1 MSKIVET
8 LFRHKLLFVLPP
20 LLITAILT
28 PIALLTAPMY
38 YEAWASVWVDKP
50 AYLVVSDDGNPY
62 LTPAQNQSARLSET
76 IRTRTFVDDMA
87 RRTSLAPLADTP
99 AGEDRLQSMFSS
111 GLAILPNGT
120 HLLSLR
126 FRAQS
131 PQLAYEVLV
140 ALIDTFKDS
149 VANDRVNQ
157 ASVATSFYESRV
169 EAAQAEL
176 TKAGQDLQQYIAVT
190 PRLAD
195 RGGSNGSGRSSGPAG
210 LDPAVTD
217 LQFGELQRSLQARQA
232 ELGRARTSLE
242 QAQLASSAALDGQEL
257 GFQVI
262 DPPQMPLSG
271 GRDLRR
277 RLMVPAAGLLAGMA
291 LSTVLLV
298 LLASSDRS
306 RRSEAELAGTVR
318 VLGAVPVLRLKRV
331 PKQLGSGATRR
342 AIGVPAGAELPA
354 RVGAA
359 R

>member
-1 MSKIVET
+1 MGKIVET
-8 LFRHKLLFVLPP
+8 LFRHKLLFLLPP

-50 AYLVVSDDGNPY
+50 AYLAVSDDGNPY
-62 LTPAQNQSARLSET
+62 LTPAQNQSARLAET
-76 IRTRTFVDDMA
+76 IRTRTFVNDMA
-87 RRTSLAPLADTP
+87 RRTSLAALADTP
-99 AGEDRLQSMFSS
+99 RGQDRLQALLTS
-111 GLAILPNGT
+111 GLAILPNGS

-169 EAAQAEL
+169 EAAQTEL
-176 TKAGQDLQQYIAVT
+176 TKAGQDFQQYIAAT

-195 RGGSNGSGRSSGPAG
+195 RGRSSSG
-210 LDPAVTD
+210 LDLGLTD

-232 ELGRARTSLE
+232 ELERARASLE
-242 QAQLASSAALDGQEL
+242 QAQLASSASLDGQEL

-262 DPPQMPLSG
+262 DAPQMPLGG

-277 RLMVPAAGLLAGMA
+277 RLMVPAAGLLAGLG

-306 RRSEAELAGTVR
+306 IRSEADLAGSAR

-342 AIGVPAGAELPA
+342 AIGVAAGAELPA
-354 RVGAA
+354 PVGAA